1 MANIQALSLYLLLNF
16 SSLLKPS
23 SNSEMKSK
31 SLLPL
36 ALLVSATFAH
46 SQSGQIGG
54 TQYVPVTLENFISQ
68 IDGSN
73 VNILAKRRIVD
84 TVTSQQSP
92 MSTFNV
98 NPSMSITRGSAYIPG
113 QAPSSLTS
121 GSFAEST
128 TPQSTTISFSGTV
141 EGWGKRAARSDFYAA
156 ELERN
161 TVELESLKNAI
172 KMDAAYSFLDAL
184 RYKLA
189 FNSYQNAIGRLKN
202 MKADQAADNMSRDQF
217 NAANDL
223 KYYSYAMTTFLSK
236 GQVGLLEPVAD
247 INKITPRQFDL
258 ANLIDSASKNRGD
271 VQALT
276 KSVNSAQMSL
286 ELVRK
291 NRNMS
296 VTPSV
301 WVSRTPGYSYSSSV
315 YENQTTA
322 TGFSLSIPLP
332 TNLLFNAD
340 LVDAANTL
348 SNAQDY
354 LDDLKVRVAV
364 EVNQAYMQYGY
375 AIDKL
380 NAAESD
386 YAYAQKNNTANNVD
400 AVFNLRER
408 EGFLIDAKINHAK
421 ALVYLLKVSGQYDIP
436 QL

>member
-1 MANIQALSLYLLLNF
+1 
-16 SSLLKPS
+16 
-23 SNSEMKSK
+23 MKSK

-36 ALLVSATFAH
+36 ALFFITTFAF

-54 TQYVPVTLENFISQ
+54 VQYVPITLDNFISQ

-84 TVTSQQSP
+84 TVAAQQTP

-98 NPSMSITRGSAYIPG
+98 SPSMSLTRGSSYLPG

-121 GSFAEST
+121 GVVSPTT
-128 TPQSTTISFSGTV
+128 TPQSTTISLSGTI
-141 EGWGKRAARSDFYAA
+141 EGWGKRAARSDYYAA
-156 ELERN
+156 ELDRN
-161 TVELESLKNAI
+161 AVELESLKNAI

-189 FNSYQNAIGRLKN
+189 FNSFQNAIVKLKN
-202 MKADQAADNMSRDQF
+202 LKADQAADNMSRDQF

-236 GQVGLLEPVAD
+236 GQVGLLEPVANID
-247 INKITPRQFDL
+247 TVSARQFDL
-258 ANLIDSASKNRGD
+258 GSLIESATKNRGD
-271 VQALT
+271 VQSLV
-276 KSVNSAQMSL
+276 KSVKSAEMSL
-286 ELVRK
+286 ELARK

-301 WVSRTPGYSYSSSV
+301 WVSRTPGYDYSTPV
-315 YENQTTA
+315 YENKTTA

-340 LVDAANTL
+340 LVEAANTL

-375 AIDKL
+375 AVDKL
-380 NAAESD
+380 NAAQSD
-386 YAYAQKNNTANNVD
+386 YAYAQKNNSANNVD

-421 ALVYLLKVSGQYDIP
+421 ALVYLLKVSGQYEIP
-436 QL
+436 KL